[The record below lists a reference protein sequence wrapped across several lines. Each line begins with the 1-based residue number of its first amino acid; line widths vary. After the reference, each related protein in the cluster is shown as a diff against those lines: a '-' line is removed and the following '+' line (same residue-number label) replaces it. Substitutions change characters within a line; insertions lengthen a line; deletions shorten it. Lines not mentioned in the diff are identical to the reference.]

1 MLTFF
6 SYSTATTDFIGQINT
21 TVTFAPDETVQ
32 IVNVT
37 VVNDD
42 TLESTEM
49 FTAMLTATP
58 GSMVM
63 IGAADTATAT
73 ITDDDSK
80 PQCHQVWCD
89 LLVTSFCLVSNCSE
103 INAANAYPDLLN
115 THACMSL
122 ALRTSLAFL
131 VLHGLTTEWGESG

>member
-1 MLTFF
+1 MTQTNYDVTSLNV
-6 SYSTATTDFIGQINT
+6 SSDPADFTGQTNT
-21 TVTFAPDETVQ
+21 MVTFAPDETVQ
-32 IVNVT
+32 IVNVS
-37 VVNDD
+37 VVNDN

-80 PQCHQVWCD
+80 
-89 LLVTSFCLVSNCSE
+89 LSFISVVC
-103 INAANAYPDLLN
+103 
-115 THACMSL
+115 
-122 ALRTSLAFL
+122 
-131 VLHGLTTEWGESG
+131 

>member
-1 MLTFF
+1 M
-6 SYSTATTDFIGQINT
+6 
-21 TVTFAPDETVQ
+21 VTFAPDETVQ

-49 FTAMLTATP
+49 FTALLMATP
-58 GSMVM
+58 GSNVV

-80 PQCHQVWCD
+80 PSFLQLCANQTWYTTVCSMGMRPCPPS
-89 LLVTSFCLVSNCSE
+89 LVT
-103 INAANAYPDLLN
+103 
-115 THACMSL
+115 
-122 ALRTSLAFL
+122 
-131 VLHGLTTEWGESG
+131 VLQYGNETMPSIVGHSTML

>member
-1 MLTFF
+1 M
-6 SYSTATTDFIGQINT
+6 
-21 TVTFAPDETVQ
+21 VTFAPDESVQ

-37 VVNDD
+37 VVNDGI
-42 TLESTEM
+42 LENTEM

-89 LLVTSFCLVSNCSE
+89 LLLSCVN
-103 INAANAYPDLLN
+103 IQ
-115 THACMSL
+115 
-122 ALRTSLAFL
+122 
-131 VLHGLTTEWGESG
+131 

>member
-1 MLTFF
+1 M
-6 SYSTATTDFIGQINT
+6 
-21 TVTFAPDETVQ
+21 VTFAPDESVQ

-42 TLESTEM
+42 ILENTEM

-73 ITDDDSK
+73 IIDDDSK
-80 PQCHQVWCD
+80 PSFIELCANQTRYTTVCGMGMRPCPPS
-89 LLVTSFCLVSNCSE
+89 LVTVQCCNVYT
-103 INAANAYPDLLN
+103 IKIDLYMCIRDGMFLPPQW
-115 THACMSL
+115 CR
-122 ALRTSLAFL
+122 LRLIQLSTL
-131 VLHGLTTEWGESG
+131 

>member
-1 MLTFF
+1 MLQ
-6 SYSTATTDFIGQINT
+6 SHLSLNISSAPDDFIARST
-21 TVTFAPDETVQ
+21 VVTFTPTTTVQ

-42 TLESTEM
+42 TLENTEM
-49 FTAMLTATP
+49 FTAMLTVIP

-73 ITDDDSK
+73 IIDNDSK
-80 PQCHQVWCD
+80 LKCHRIWCD
-89 LLVTSFCLVSNCSE
+89 LLVVSFCLVSNGSE
-103 INAANAYPDLLN
+103 INAVNAYPDLLN
-115 THACMSL
+115 VYACMSL

-131 VLHGLTTEWGESG
+131 VLHG

>member
-1 MLTFF
+1 M
-6 SYSTATTDFIGQINT
+6 
-21 TVTFAPDETVQ
+21 VTFAPDESVQ

-37 VVNDD
+37 VVNDGI
-42 TLESTEM
+42 LENTEM

-89 LLVTSFCLVSNCSE
+89 LLFSVKCE
-103 INAANAYPDLLN
+103 ICVCDQ
-115 THACMSL
+115 SL
-122 ALRTSLAFL
+122 Q
-131 VLHGLTTEWGESG
+131 LTVQSCA

>member
-1 MLTFF
+1 
-6 SYSTATTDFIGQINT
+6 
-21 TVTFAPDETVQ
+21 VTFAPDETVQ

-37 VVNDD
+37 VVDDD

-49 FTAMLTATP
+49 FTAMLTAIP

-63 IGAADTATAT
+63 IGADTATAT
-73 ITDDDSK
+73 IIDNDSK

-89 LLVTSFCLVSNCSE
+89 LLVTSFFLVSISSE
-103 INAANAYPDLLN
+103 INAVNAYPDLLN
-115 THACMSL
+115 VYACMSL

-131 VLHGLTTEWGESG
+131 VLHG

>member
-1 MLTFF
+1 MSLNI
-6 SYSTATTDFIGQINT
+6 SSDTDDFTGQTNT
-21 TVTFAPDETVQ
+21 IVTFAPDESVQ

-80 PQCHQVWCD
+80 PQYHPKCYSDLVNELQV
-89 LLVTSFCLVSNCSE
+89 SVSQ
-103 INAANAYPDLLN
+103 
-115 THACMSL
+115 
-122 ALRTSLAFL
+122 
-131 VLHGLTTEWGESG
+131 